1 MIRPRLYFV
10 SLLSLGFLAACASP
24 TSSEKPAD
32 QSAAESAA
40 ETAEAQPKGQPY
52 AVIITDQGDITVELL
67 PELAPE
73 TVRSF
78 IELAGLG
85 FYNRTAF
92 HRIMKDRMIQG
103 GDPLSRDR
111 DPFNDGQGTSG
122 SYLPQEFTSTPVDRG
137 TVAMGHGAGVDNGGS
152 CQFFIVLKRTPEWD
166 GKYNVFGKV
175 VDGLEVADK
184 ISNAPLTKD
193 PHPALKY
200 HPAGK
205 QTIESIRI
213 EYRP

>member
-1 MIRPRLYFV
+1 MRLRLHHV
-10 SLLSLGFLAACASP
+10 GWLGMLLLVACGSTP
-24 TSSEKPAD
+24 SSEEPAD
-32 QSAAESAA
+32 RPAAESSA
-40 ETAEAQPKGQPY
+40 EVAKAQPKGQPF
-52 AVIITDQGDITVELL
+52 AVIETDQGDITVELL
-67 PELAPE
+67 PKLAPE

-78 IELAGLG
+78 IELADVG
-85 FYNRTAF
+85 FYSRTAF
-92 HRIMKDRMIQG
+92 HRIMKGRMIQG

-137 TVAMGHGAGVDNGGS
+137 TVAMGHGAGADNGGS
-152 CQFFIVLKRTPEWD
+152 CQFFIVLKRTPQWD

-175 VDGLEVADK
+175 TDGLDVADR

-205 QTIESIRI
+205 QTIKSIRI
-213 EYRP
+213 EYRQ